1 MPQQPKI
8 VEVPGMGNVEFPGDM
23 GDEDIGRIIAGQQ
36 SPARPDFAANPPGMP
51 KAPNALQGVTGY
63 GLLGPEKQ
71 FSDIIGGRPGAYEA
85 SSPLTPKEQLIQAG
99 KSVGMGAA
107 AAVPALFPP
116 ASILGRVLLSGAAS
130 GAETKLAGGTYG
142 QAALAAGAG
151 AGLQGAGEGVAT
163 LLSRIPAAA
172 KFIPRLLNAS
182 GDVSPETLQN
192 LSTAE
197 PALRAG
203 GVPAQTTQEGMAA
216 HVRKLSTNID
226 SQIRPV
232 IEGAAQKDVSAST
245 AQIAQRLRAEITP
258 EMRRVNPGTA
268 NMLEKIASSAEDT
281 KTLGS
286 LDELRKQLN
295 DRRYAVKPNAIVR
308 PYISRTLNEVLDT
321 IADHAQQI
329 RPDLPVRSMRSQQAA
344 LMKLGDTFEGSAAK
358 GQAQLAS
365 RQGLTIPQKIGQ
377 KLPDLIQAATNPK
390 AALAKKLVQ
399 PSTSEQLLQQ
409 AFKGVRPNA
418 PVPIEV
424 PFPEE
429 QLNAIREGG
438 AATRRSSAEFM
449 QDVIRRQG
457 LPADPQL
464 ADIEAAIKG
473 RAAEMAQKYP
483 VPQYQSLRDPF
494 APPPSPAEVYSPEV
508 IQQHASAMEQ
518 AKSEL
523 GGNASLSEI
532 LQRAA
537 KIQRGGQ

>member
-1 MPQQPKI
+1 MPGPGSKI
-8 VEVPGMGNVEFPGDM
+8 VQVPGMGNVEFPGDM

-36 SPARPDFAANPPGMP
+36 RPNFAANPPGIP
-51 KAPNALQGVTGY
+51 KPVYDPTSAQNPV
-63 GLLGPEKQ
+63 
-71 FSDIIGGRPGAYEA
+71 
-85 SSPLTPKEQLIQAG
+85 
-99 KSVGMGAA
+99 
-107 AAVPALFPP
+107 
-116 ASILGRVLLSGAAS
+116 
-130 GAETKLAGGTYG
+130 
-142 QAALAAGAG
+142 
-151 AGLQGAGEGVAT
+151 QGAGREDILGPIPDTLYSRIGSRIKQNLNLPAQIPAVADMVSGAIKQGIGQPPTWQEFNQKVLQPFYQQYKGKPENILGDVAT
-163 LLSRIPAAA
+163 AAIASGGDVNLGIGAMRDASASA

-182 GDVSPETLQN
+182 GEIAPETLQN
-192 LSTAE
+192 LATAE

-203 GVPAQTTQEGMAA
+203 GRPTQFTQEGMAA

-226 SQIRPV
+226 SQIAPV
-232 IEGAAQKDVSAST
+232 IKQAASKDVSAST
-245 AQIAQRLRAEITP
+245 AQIAQNLRDEITP
-258 EMRRVNPGTA
+258 EMKDVNPGTA
-268 NMLEKIASSAEDT
+268 NILEKFAKSAENS

-308 PYISRTLNEVLDT
+308 PYISKALDDVLDA
-321 IADHAQQI
+321 IAGHAQQI
-329 RPDLPVRSMRSQQAA
+329 RPDLPVRSLRSQQAA

-358 GQAQLAS
+358 GQAQVAS
-365 RQGLTIPQKIGQ
+365 RQGLTTGQKIGQ
-377 KLPDLIQAATNPK
+377 KLPELIQAATNPK

-399 PSTSEQLLQQ
+399 PSTSEQLLRQ
-409 AFKGVRPNA
+409 AYRGPQTVTRPTPA
-418 PVPIEV
+418 V

-438 AATRRSSAEFM
+438 AETRRSSAEFM

-464 ADIEAAIKG
+464 ADIEAAVKG

-483 VPQYQSLRDPF
+483 VPQYQSIRDPF
-494 APPPSPAEVYSPEV
+494 APPQTPADVYNPQV
-508 IQQHASAMEQ
+508 VQQHASAMEQ